1 MINSGFNPLVE
12 ISKKT
17 GRSMSDLK
25 DAMSKGEISIAMVE
39 DAFKSAT
46 SEGGQFAGML
56 EKQSKTLVGAQ
67 SNLEG
72 AIQKLTNAVGEK
84 LEPMMVEA
92 FNGGYDA
99 INNLTETLENTY
111 INFERIGRII
121 AEVAAVYGTYKAV
134 SFAVL
139 AVEKAKVPVMAMV
152 NIAMRAAAIQGK
164 TLTMQQALLAVAT
177 HGATSAFKAFGAAV
191 KANWVGLA
199 VTAVVA
205 LVAAIYELTQKEQ
218 QESKIEKALIKIRTD
233 AAVKAEQEKQ
243 KVENLIKVAKDET
256 IAKEKRLKAI
266 KELNKIVPEYNAH
279 LDHETGAYQANAK
292 ALDDYLN
299 KLKKKYEL
307 EGARKRLEELGARK
321 AELTVQKDKNQRV
334 IDKLSGLVEKSQA
347 EEDSR
352 MVANS
357 YNPSGTRGNQLKKRK
372 NYLAKY
378 KAALQQNIAELKQ
391 IREEEKMYDRLYG
404 KGLYDSEEQ
413 PQAPTPQETKTDKN
427 AEKERIARMKAE
439 AEYQEFLEKQAEKER
454 RQQVDNEFA
463 TQQAIIDAME
473 DGSIKK
479 QKQIQ
484 LDYEKQKEALRRGAE
499 DLIAANEA
507 VAKEIWEKDPANAK
521 SREKGEV
528 WYTSQARKKFK
539 ETNGL
544 TGKEIDMYQKQGI
557 ANSASAKAQMKKIED
572 EAAEAFAEE
581 VAQAMMNDVD
591 WAMAFDQ
598 LGVVLNESLKAT
610 LSRLDNYI
618 KTPDFARLSPE
629 KQRDVL
635 QARSDVKAKM
645 GESNF
650 DFGAVR
656 ESLAKYAQITNQV
669 NDAEDDRLSLLREQ
683 TKLQSALN
691 RALLAGNEA
700 EAERT
705 RALIEENKAKSE
717 NNDAKLQRLKTA
729 QAVAEAEASDQLNS
743 FKNSLT
749 DVSNVV
755 QGLASG
761 KLSGLWNALGE
772 NLQSKVANSVAKL
785 FGGKN
790 GSEIADKAGDAISG
804 ALKVAGDSS
813 GNIWGAII
821 SAILS
826 VLDIIAEKGLGEL
839 VSTLVNSISDAVS
852 SIIRDLGSGALVKQ
866 IVEAVGN
873 LLKDVGNALFSALS
887 FGVFGNGNGKEVQKI
902 TERNTKAI
910 EELTE
915 RIGDYTNS
923 IKDDKVSLSASIDSY
938 EAAVRAQKEVAA
950 RSNST
955 LQAQMAYHGDHHSNN
970 YYANDAIIRQLYNS
984 EVQNATKAGKD
995 MEKSIAGL
1003 NDVYSMNPEQIA
1015 AIKTYMPKLW
1025 EYLTTVGK
1033 YDKSEYWD
1041 AVAEQA
1047 GKVDELTETLNEKL
1061 TGMSFDSI
1069 KDNFASMLKDLSTTS
1084 QDWADSFEDMLKEA
1098 VINGL
1103 MADNYT
1109 QQLAELRQKMA
1120 DAIKGGT
1127 LADEAAS
1134 LKAEYNRIKN
1144 EAMQDRNDLYAA
1156 LGIQDTQDQQ
1166 ASQNG
1171 IQSITEDTAN
1181 ELIGRITSMQIAVET
1196 MRISDE
1202 NTRAVMNVIS
1212 NNISSM
1218 STLATVRNT
1227 ILSDIRDLH
1236 ATTNSHLEDIV
1247 KLQKGIFN
1255 EIDGRI
1261 LKITKNTEK
1270 L

>member
-17 GRSMSDLK
+17 GRSMTDLK

-46 SEGGQFAGML
+46 EEGGQFNGML

-84 LEPMMVEA
+84 LEPMLVGA

-139 AVEKAKVPVMAMV
+139 TVEKAKVPVMAMV
-152 NIAMRAAAIQGK
+152 NVAMRAAAIQGK

-191 KANWVGLA
+191 KANWIGLA

-218 QESKIEKALIKIRTD
+218 QESKTEKALIKIRTD

-279 LDHETGAYQANAK
+279 LDHETGAYQANTA
-292 ALDDYLN
+292 ALDEYLK
-299 KLKKKYEL
+299 KLAKKYEL
-307 EGARKRLEELGARK
+307 EGAKSQLQELGARK
-321 AELTVQKDKNQRV
+321 AELTVNRNEYKSNISKAKKDAEKNQKEAEKRRGTFEYGTYNSRRESA
-334 IDKLSGLVEKSQA
+334 ILQMSKYNKLLEETNAEYKELEEREKKITQIYGSDLFGS
-347 EEDSR
+347 E
-352 MVANS
+352 
-357 YNPSGTRGNQLKKRK
+357 
-372 NYLAKY
+372 AK
-378 KAALQQNIAELKQ
+378 ETP
-391 IREEEKMYDRLYG
+391 E
-404 KGLYDSEEQ
+404 
-413 PQAPTPQETKTDKN
+413 PQKETKTDKD

-454 RQQVDNEFA
+454 RQRIDDEFA
-463 TQQAIIDAME
+463 TQQAVIDAME

-507 VAKEIWEKDPANAK
+507 VAKEVWEKDPTNAK
-521 SREKGEV
+521 AREKGDI

-544 TGKEIDMYQKQGI
+544 TGKEIDMFQKQGI
-557 ANSASAKAQMKKIED
+557 ANNANARAQMKKIED
-572 EAAEAFAEE
+572 EAAEAFAEK
-581 VAQAMMNDVD
+581 VTQAMMNDVD
-591 WAMAFDQ
+591 WALAFDQ
-598 LGVVLNESLKAT
+598 LGVVLNESLRAT
-610 LSRLDNYI
+610 LARLDNFV
-618 KTPDFARLSPE
+618 KGADFAKLSTE
-629 KQRDVL
+629 QQRSVL
-635 QARSDVKAKM
+635 QARSDVKAKI
-645 GESNF
+645 GDSNF
-650 DFGAVR
+650 NFGGVR
-656 ESLAKYAQITNQV
+656 EALAKYAQITEQV
-669 NDAEDDRLSLLREQ
+669 REAEDARLTLIKEQ
-683 TKLQSALN
+683 NKLQTALN
-691 RALLAGNEA
+691 KALLDGNKV

-705 RALIEENKAKSE
+705 QQLLEENKIKSE
-717 NNDAKLQRLKTA
+717 SNDAKLQRLKSA
-729 QAVAEAEASDQLNS
+729 QVTAEAEANDQLVS
-743 FKNSLT
+743 FKDSIT
-749 DVSNVV
+749 DVANVV

-772 NLQSKVANSVAKL
+772 NLQSRIANSVGKL
-785 FGGKN
+785 FSGKN
-790 GSEIADKAGDAISG
+790 GSDIADKAGDAISG
-804 ALKVAGDSS
+804 ALKTAGDSS

-826 VLDIIAEKGLGEL
+826 VLDIIADKGLGEL

-950 RSNST
+950 RSKDT
-955 LQAQMAYHGDHHSNN
+955 LQAQMAYHGDHRSNN
-970 YYANDAIIRQLYNS
+970 YYANKNNAIIKYLYNS

-1003 NDVYSMNPEQIA
+1003 NDVYAMTPEQIA
-1015 AIKTYMPKLW
+1015 AIKTYMPKFW
-1025 EYLTTVGK
+1025 EYITSVGK

-1181 ELIGRITSMQIAVET
+1181 ELVGRITAMQIAVET

-1212 NNISSM
+1212 NNIASM

-1261 LKITKNTEK
+1261 LKIAKNTEK

>member
-1 MINSGFNPLVE
+1 
-12 ISKKT
+12 
-17 GRSMSDLK
+17 
-25 DAMSKGEISIAMVE
+25 
-39 DAFKSAT
+39 
-46 SEGGQFAGML
+46 
-56 EKQSKTLVGAQ
+56 
-67 SNLEG
+67 
-72 AIQKLTNAVGEK
+72 
-84 LEPMMVEA
+84 
-92 FNGGYDA
+92 
-99 INNLTETLENTY
+99 
-111 INFERIGRII
+111 
-121 AEVAAVYGTYKAV
+121 
-134 SFAVL
+134 
-139 AVEKAKVPVMAMV
+139 
-152 NIAMRAAAIQGK
+152 
-164 TLTMQQALLAVAT
+164 
-177 HGATSAFKAFGAAV
+177 
-191 KANWVGLA
+191 
-199 VTAVVA
+199 
-205 LVAAIYELTQKEQ
+205 
-218 QESKIEKALIKIRTD
+218 
-233 AAVKAEQEKQ
+233 
-243 KVENLIKVAKDET
+243 
-256 IAKEKRLKAI
+256 
-266 KELNKIVPEYNAH
+266 
-279 LDHETGAYQANAK
+279 
-292 ALDDYLN
+292 
-299 KLKKKYEL
+299 
-307 EGARKRLEELGARK
+307 
-321 AELTVQKDKNQRV
+321 
-334 IDKLSGLVEKSQA
+334 
-347 EEDSR
+347 
-352 MVANS
+352 
-357 YNPSGTRGNQLKKRK
+357 
-372 NYLAKY
+372 
-378 KAALQQNIAELKQ
+378 
-391 IREEEKMYDRLYG
+391 
-404 KGLYDSEEQ
+404 
-413 PQAPTPQETKTDKN
+413 
-427 AEKERIARMKAE
+427 
-439 AEYQEFLEKQAEKER
+439 
-454 RQQVDNEFA
+454 
-463 TQQAIIDAME
+463 
-473 DGSIKK
+473 
-479 QKQIQ
+479 
-484 LDYEKQKEALRRGAE
+484 
-499 DLIAANEA
+499 
-507 VAKEIWEKDPANAK
+507 
-521 SREKGEV
+521 
-528 WYTSQARKKFK
+528 
-539 ETNGL
+539 
-544 TGKEIDMYQKQGI
+544 MYQKQGI

-705 RALIEENKAKSE
+705 RALLEENKAKSE
-717 NNDAKLQRLKTA
+717 NNDAKLQRLKAA

-755 QGLASG
+755 QGLATG

-804 ALKVAGDSS
+804 ALKTAGDSS

-950 RSNST
+950 RSNET
-955 LQAQMAYHGDHHSNN
+955 LRAQMGYHGDHHSNN
-970 YYANDAIIRQLYNS
+970 YYANDAAIRSLYNQ
-984 EVQNATKAGKD
+984 EVENATKAGKD

-1003 NDVYSMNPEQIA
+1003 NDVYSMSPEQIA

-1181 ELIGRITSMQIAVET
+1181 ELVGRITAMQIAVET

-1212 NNISSM
+1212 NNIASM

-1261 LKITKNTEK
+1261 LKIAKNTEK

>member
-25 DAMSKGEISIAMVE
+25 DAMSNGEISIAMVE
-39 DAFKSAT
+39 DAFKSAAE
-46 SEGGQFAGML
+46 EGGQFNGML

-84 LEPMMVEA
+84 LEPMLVGA

-152 NIAMRAAAIQGK
+152 NVAMRAAAIQGK
-164 TLTMQQALLAVAT
+164 TLTTQQALLAVAT

-218 QESKIEKALIKIRTD
+218 QESKTEKALIKIRTD

-279 LDHETGAYQANAK
+279 LDHETGAYQANTA
-292 ALDDYLN
+292 ALDEYLK
-299 KLKKKYEL
+299 KLTKKYEL
-307 EGARKRLEELGARK
+307 EGAKSQLQELGARK
-321 AELTVQKDKNQRV
+321 AELAVNRNEYKSNISKAKKDAEKNQKEAEKRRGTFEYGTYNSRRESA
-334 IDKLSGLVEKSQA
+334 ILQMSKYNKLLEETNAEYKELEEREKKI
-347 EEDSR
+347 
-352 MVANS
+352 
-357 YNPSGTRGNQLKKRK
+357 T
-372 NYLAKY
+372 
-378 KAALQQNIAELKQ
+378 Q
-391 IREEEKMYDRLYG
+391 IYG
-404 KGLYDSEEQ
+404 SDLFGSEEQ
-413 PQAPTPQETKTDKN
+413 PQASTPQETKTDKD

-463 TQQAIIDAME
+463 TQQAIIDAMAE
-473 DGSIKK
+473 GTLKK
-479 QKQIQ
+479 QEQIT
-484 LDYEKQKEALRRGAE
+484 LDYRKQKEALKRGAE

-521 SREKGEV
+521 SREKGEI

-669 NDAEDDRLSLLREQ
+669 NDAEDDRLSLMREQ

-705 RALIEENKAKSE
+705 RALLEENKAKSE
-717 NNDAKLQRLKTA
+717 NNDAKLQRLKAA

-804 ALKVAGDSS
+804 ALKTAGDSS

-1181 ELIGRITSMQIAVET
+1181 ELVGRITAMQIAVET

-1212 NNISSM
+1212 NNIASM

-1261 LKITKNTEK
+1261 LKIAKNTEK

>member
-46 SEGGQFAGML
+46 EEGGQFNGML

-139 AVEKAKVPVMAMV
+139 TVEKAKVPVMAMV
-152 NIAMRAAAIQGK
+152 NVAMRAAAIQGK
-164 TLTMQQALLAVAT
+164 TLTTQQALLAIAT
-177 HGATSAFKAFGAAV
+177 HGATNAFRAFGAAL
-191 KANWVGLA
+191 KANWIGLA

-205 LVAAIYELTQKEQ
+205 LVAAIYELNQKET
-218 QESKIEKALIKIRTD
+218 QEAKTEKALIKIRTD

-307 EGARKRLEELGARK
+307 EGAREQLEEIGKEKARI
-321 AELTVQKDKNQRV
+321 AINKDKYKRV
-334 IDKLSGLVEKSQA
+334 AEKTKANVKKYNDMSAAENNIMTAYDYAARAKDNKEWSKKYQKLYEAEVAKEKTLD
-347 EEDSR
+347 E
-352 MVANS
+352 
-357 YNPSGTRGNQLKKRK
+357 TRKV
-372 NYLAKY
+372 
-378 KAALQQNIAELKQ
+378 IE
-391 IREEEKMYDRLYG
+391 RLYG
-404 KGLYDSEEQ
+404 KGLYDSEEQQ

-427 AEKERIARMKAE
+427 AEKERIARLKAE
-439 AEYQEFLEKQAEKER
+439 AEYREMLEKQAEKER
-454 RQQVDNEFA
+454 RQRIDDEFA
-463 TQQAIIDAME
+463 TQQAVIDAME

-484 LDYEKQKEALRRGAE
+484 LDYEKQKEAIRRGAE

-507 VAKEIWEKDPANAK
+507 VAKEVWEKDPTNAK
-521 SREKGEV
+521 AREKGDI

-544 TGKEIDMYQKQGI
+544 TGKEIDMFQKQGI
-557 ANSASAKAQMKKIED
+557 ANNANARAQMKKIED
-572 EAAEAFAEE
+572 EAAESFAEQIT
-581 VAQAMMNDVD
+581 AAMINDVD
-591 WAMAFDQ
+591 WSLAFEQ
-598 LGVVLNESLKAT
+598 LGVVLNESLRAT
-610 LSRLDNYI
+610 LARLDNFV
-618 KTPDFARLSPE
+618 KGADFAKLSTE
-629 KQRDVL
+629 QQRSVL
-635 QARSDVKAKM
+635 QARSDVKAKI
-645 GESNF
+645 GDSNF
-650 DFGAVR
+650 NFGGVR
-656 ESLAKYAQITNQV
+656 EALAKYAQITEQV
-669 NDAEDDRLSLLREQ
+669 REAEDARLALIKEQ
-683 TKLQSALN
+683 NKLQIALN
-691 RALLAGNEA
+691 KALLDGNKV

-705 RALIEENKAKSE
+705 QQLIEENKIKSE
-717 NNDAKLQRLKTA
+717 SNDAKLQRLKSA
-729 QAVAEAEASDQLNS
+729 QVTAEAEANDQLVS
-743 FKNSLT
+743 FKDSIT
-749 DVSNVV
+749 DVANVV

-761 KLSGLWNALGE
+761 KLSSLWNALGE
-772 NLQSKVANSVAKL
+772 NLQGRIANSVGKL
-785 FGGKN
+785 FSGKN
-790 GSEIADKAGDAISG
+790 GSDIADKAGDAISG

-826 VLDIIAEKGLGEL
+826 ILDIIAEKGLGEL

-852 SIIRDLGSGALVKQ
+852 SIIRDLGSGALIKQ

-873 LLKDVGNALFSALS
+873 LLKDIGNALFSALS
-887 FGVFGNGNGKEVQKI
+887 FGIFGNGNGKEVQKI

-915 RIGDYTNS
+915 RIGDYTSS
-923 IKDDKVSLSASIDSY
+923 IKNDKISLSASIDSY
-938 EAAVRAQKEVAA
+938 EAAIKAQKEVAA
-950 RSNST
+950 RSNET
-955 LQAQMAYHGDHHSNN
+955 LRAQMGYHGDHHSNN
-970 YYANDAIIRQLYNS
+970 YYANDAVIRLLYNQ
-984 EVQNATKAGKD
+984 EVENATKAGKD

-1212 NNISSM
+1212 NNIASM